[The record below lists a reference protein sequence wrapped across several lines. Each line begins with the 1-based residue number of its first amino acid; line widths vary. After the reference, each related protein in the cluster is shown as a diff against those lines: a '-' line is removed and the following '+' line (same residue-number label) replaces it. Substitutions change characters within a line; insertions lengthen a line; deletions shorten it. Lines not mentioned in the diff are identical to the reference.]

1 MMSTVHRPTP
11 RFKVGDW
18 VSFQYGPRQVW
29 AQVIED
35 RGSLGVNRR
44 RLYRIRVGEE
54 SGEPAAFEVPEDD
67 LRPAQPDREAVI
79 EYLKQGGLL
88 DILRANLGGGRGQPK
103 VWLTFDSHGRLIH
116 TFNAERGLIGGAAV
130 PFFALH
136 GNAVFAPKT
145 EEVVSYLGSFG
156 LSRDDAR
163 DVLDFVGTE
172 P

>member
-1 MMSTVHRPTP
+1 MSTAQRATP

-35 RGSLGVNRR
+35 RGCLGVNRR

-54 SGEPAAFEVPEDD
+54 SEESRAFEMPEDD
-67 LRPAQPDREAVI
+67 LRPARPQRAAVMD
-79 EYLKQGGLL
+79 YLKNGGLL
-88 DILRANLGGGRGQPK
+88 EILRANLGGGRSQPR
-103 VWLTFDSHGRLIH
+103 VWLTFDSHGKLTH
-116 TFNAERGLIGGAAV
+116 TFDAARGLIGGAVV

-136 GNAVFAPKT
+136 GNAVFKPKA
-145 EEVVSYLGSFG
+145 EEVVSFLGDFG
-156 LSRDDAR
+156 LSHDDAR
-163 DVLDFVGTE
+163 EVMNFVGTG